1 MRYVGT
7 ERDTYVGSYL
17 GNAVV
22 FRLEKEELVMY
33 PAAAGLRVVVDQ
45 DLIDRCT
52 DDELVQL
59 ITRAIRHFSV

>member
-7 ERDTYVGSYL
+7 EKDTYVGSYL

-22 FRLEKEELVMY
+22 FRVEKEDIVMY

-59 ITRAIRHFSV
+59 MARAIRYFSV

>member
-7 ERDTYVGSYL
+7 EKDTYVGSYL

-22 FRLEKEELVMY
+22 FKLEEAEVVMY

-45 DLIDRCT
+45 GLIDRCT

-59 ITRAIRHFSV
+59 MTRAIRYFSV

>member
-7 ERDTYVGSYL
+7 ERDTYIGSYL

>member
-1 MRYVGT
+1 VRYVGT
-7 ERDTYVGSYL
+7 ERDTYIGSYL

>member
-1 MRYVGT
+1 MSCVAT

-22 FRLEKEELVMY
+22 FRLEGSEVVMY

-45 DLIDRCT
+45 DLIDRCG
-52 DDELVQL
+52 DPKLVAL
-59 ITRAIRHFSV
+59 MERAIEFFRV